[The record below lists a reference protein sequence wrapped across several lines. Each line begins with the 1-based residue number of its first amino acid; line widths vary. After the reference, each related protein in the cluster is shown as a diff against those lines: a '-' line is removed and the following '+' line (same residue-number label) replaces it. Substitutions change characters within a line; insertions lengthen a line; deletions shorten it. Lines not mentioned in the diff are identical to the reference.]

1 MRPKLSECNL
11 ILTEAY
17 MPSIFTP
24 SPAET
29 ERKDP
34 GIGGKP
40 PVDRRPTGGGGGGG
54 DDEWNNERSGPR
66 AYLRRVRFYV
76 LFGLSA
82 DMIFFAVLVLCFF
95 VRQTGLQM
103 NPRTHLFYPDWRPI
117 LLPRILYLNTII
129 LIVSSL
135 TIERARQNIFH
146 EIDVLEEWLGL
157 GRPALRAT
165 LPWVGATLA
174 LGMLFLAGQWMAWRD
189 LTAQGFTFD
198 RFRVTPAS
206 YFFYVIT
213 GLHAAH
219 LLIGLLALIFCL
231 SALGALKRV
240 ELRQISVDS
249 TAWFWH
255 FMTGAWLV
263 LLAVLEL
270 GQ

>member
-1 MRPKLSECNL
+1 
-11 ILTEAY
+11 

-24 SPAET
+24 TPAET
-29 ERKDP
+29 ERREP

-54 DDEWNNERSGPR
+54 DDEWNGERRGPR
-66 AYLRRVRFYV
+66 ELLRRVRFFV
-76 LFGLSA
+76 LFGLAA
-82 DMIFFAVLVLCFF
+82 DMIVFAVLVLFF
-95 VRQTGLQM
+95 FATQTNLHM
-103 NPRTHLFYPDWRPI
+103 DPRTHHYFVAWRPV
-117 LLPRILYLNTII
+117 LLPRILYLNTVL

-135 TIERARQNIFH
+135 TIERARQNIFR

-165 LPWVGATLA
+165 LPWVGATLV
-174 LGMLFLAGQWMAWRD
+174 LGILFLAGQALAWRQ
-189 LTAQGFTFD
+189 LTAQGFAFNHWS
-198 RFRVTPAS
+198 TPAS

-219 LLIGLLALIFCL
+219 LLLGVFSLIFCL
-231 SALGALKRV
+231 TALGWFKRV
-240 ELRQISVDS
+240 EYRQISIDS

-255 FMTGAWLV
+255 FMTGAWIV
-263 LLAVLEL
+263 LLGVLAM